1 MRATT
6 ENSKRESAHG
16 YPGAIGTSLCQYSA
30 GLDGHLFTTVNGRL
44 LDQRNVLDGLHGA
57 GKRGG
62 FHVFRRFRF
71 CCAPKGWCAGPL
83 NQAVDGPTRLADR
96 YAGTLSYGDQR
107 RLEIARALAAEPRF
121 LLLDEPAAGMNEAES
136 AELGGAVQAI
146 RKEHGCGVLVVEHD
160 LRLIM
165 RICDHVVVLNEGEVI
180 ASGSPAEVRTDP
192 AVVAAYIGTDDTG
205 NATNGGAE

>member
-1 MRATT
+1 MHSSASIMQSLSRCISLRNQANTLFLRLRTWLPGTSCPEKRLAQMRATT

-57 GKRGG
+57 GKRSG

-96 YAGTLSYGDQR
+96 YAAQLYEDVAYR
-107 RLEIARALAAEPRF
+107 REW
-121 LLLDEPAAGMNEAES
+121 
-136 AELGGAVQAI
+136 
-146 RKEHGCGVLVVEHD
+146 C
-160 LRLIM
+160 
-165 RICDHVVVLNEGEVI
+165 
-180 ASGSPAEVRTDP
+180 
-192 AVVAAYIGTDDTG
+192 
-205 NATNGGAE
+205 